1 MNTNSRKL
9 RVRLTQ
15 LYIDMRLRRV
25 SRLDWMRD
33 SEEIVGKLL
42 EEPDTDISAQ
52 LFYVQL
58 GIMRRD
64 TESVENL
71 LDECSV
77 WLLDY
82 SDRFPLCHA
91 YYLYLTTLLQD
102 DPDYDEKAAGKLRE
116 LSVKYP
122 ALWQI
127 SWFYYYLN
135 KENMADAAEQYHYL
149 KGMFIRGCRSPLLY
163 LEARSLI
170 ERNPTFVYETSEFEE
185 HLLIFMLRHTGVSIS
200 LARIVSEYMATL
212 NFYRPLYLPLLK
224 GMYEVAPGRL
234 LLEAICR
241 QGILGS
247 HREPG
252 MTVWYRRAIDEG
264 LSQNGLYEIYLE
276 SLPVESW
283 QMDGEE
289 LSADRAIP
297 MTVLQYFAHSSPTE
311 EVRCA
316 YLYALVHKYRARWL
330 ALYKE
335 YEPLIQPFMMEQ
347 FKKGK
352 VNAGLCYLYSNFL
365 VSPMLSPDQGELLA
379 DICYSCRVEGLPLS
393 EGTAIVEYEDY
404 WQEIRAGIK
413 KGTAILPLYGS
424 RYVLWAEDHFGRRY
438 PCEDAV
444 ITPMMDQTGW
454 AAWLNDNAGEYGLYQ
469 MALAEETKDEDLGS
483 LLPGVLH
490 LFSDPLVTE
499 EYKKEFAARIVPV
512 LEKEKRGEEI
522 EGVMA
527 QIFDDSD
534 DGQAQELSFWQSL
547 YREETIGV
555 WGMEYLMDHWD
566 ATLLEKGILF
576 ARARALSADTSD
588 FAGRLIGQMTQEQY
602 ILTNVEE
609 ILAAYEGDDA
619 SLLSEFLEF
628 SGLQGCLKKESIGP
642 VQLSLITDLARE
654 TEFSPAVRVNFLESI
669 LRAGLGRQKE
679 EVLSLAGSWL
689 EKFYR
694 DGVYLSWFK
703 SLHTLYEAIL
713 EKEAYQ
719 VLEYRGLADGPVWV
733 RCRLLQ
739 GIEREAEKEESFPME
754 KICEGLYACQFLL
767 FFNERL
773 QYEVYTLD
781 GSEEVLLKQGVEQ
794 GGADFEGQGSRFGR
808 INQML
813 AEREKRENEKLYHA
827 LEDYFKMDALTG
839 LFWPK

>member
-15 LYIDMRLRRV
+15 LYMDMRLRKV
-25 SRLDWMRD
+25 SRLDWMRE

-91 YYLYLTTLLQD
+91 YYLYLTTLMQD
-102 DPDYDEKAAGKLRE
+102 DPAYDEKVAGKLKE
-116 LSVKYP
+116 LSLKYP

-135 KENMADAAEQYHYL
+135 KENMVDAAEQYHFL

-170 ERNPTFVYETSEFEE
+170 ERNPAFVYETSEFEE

-200 LARIVSEYMATL
+200 LAGIVSEYMSTL

-264 LSQNGLYEIYLE
+264 LNQNGLYEIYLE

-289 LSADRAIP
+289 LSAERAIP
-297 MTVLQYFAHSSPTE
+297 MTVLQYFAHSSPTD

-330 ALYKE
+330 NLYKE

-347 FKKGK
+347 FRKGK
-352 VNAGLCYLYSNFL
+352 VNAGLCYLYTNFL
-365 VSPMLSPDQGELLA
+365 VSPMLSSDQGELLA
-379 DICYSCRVEGLPLS
+379 DICYSCCVEGLPLW

-413 KGTAILPLYGS
+413 NRSAILPLYGS
-424 RYVLWAEDHFGRRY
+424 RYELWAEDSFGRRY

-454 AAWLNDNAGEYGLYQ
+454 AAWLNDNASEYGLYQ
-469 MALAEETKDEDLGS
+469 MAVAEETKDENLGS
-483 LLPGVLH
+483 LLPGILH
-490 LFSDPLVTE
+490 LFEDPLVTE
-499 EYKKEFAARIVPV
+499 EYKRAFAARIVPV

-522 EGVMA
+522 ESVMA
-527 QIFDDSD
+527 LIFDDSD
-534 DGQAQELSFWQSL
+534 EGQAQELSFWQTL

-555 WGMEYLMDHWD
+555 QGMEYLMNHWD

-576 ARARALSADTSD
+576 TRARAISADTSD

-602 ILTNVEE
+602 ILTNTEE
-609 ILAAYEGDDA
+609 ILTAYEGDDI

-628 SGLQGCLKKESIGP
+628 SGLQGCLKKEPVGP
-642 VQLSLITDLARE
+642 VQLSLITELAQE
-654 TEFSPAVRVNFLESI
+654 TEFSSVVRISFLESI

-679 EVLSLAGSWL
+679 EVLTLARSWL

-703 SLHTLYEAIL
+703 SLHTLFEAIL

-739 GIEREAEKEESFPME
+739 GIEQEPEKEESFPME
-754 KICEGLYACQFLL
+754 KICEGLYARQFLL
-767 FFNERL
+767 FYNERL
-773 QYEVYTLD
+773 QYEVYTLE

-794 GGADFEGQGSRFGR
+794 GGADFNGQGSRFGR

-813 AEREKRENEKLYHA
+813 AEREMRENEKLYHA
-827 LEDYFKMDALTG
+827 LEDYFKMDA
-839 LFWPK
+839 